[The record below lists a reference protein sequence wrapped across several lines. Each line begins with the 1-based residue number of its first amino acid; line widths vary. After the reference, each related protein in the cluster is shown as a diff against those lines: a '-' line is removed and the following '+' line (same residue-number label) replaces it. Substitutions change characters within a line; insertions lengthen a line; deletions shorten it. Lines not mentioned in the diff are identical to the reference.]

1 MSDWTRTCHPDIRLF
16 LDYWQGKCGARAM
29 PARGDIDPAEISRY
43 LPYITLVDV
52 VPDERRF
59 VYRLVGTMEV
69 ELRGADPTGQS
80 IPEAFFGRSA
90 ESVMLKYETVC
101 RTRAPFY
108 EIDDFQVTDRYVNE
122 ENLFVPLSDD
132 GRTVNK
138 IMVFSINRDLY
149 TAADDTPADG

>member
-1 MSDWTRTCHPDIRLF
+1 MCDWIDTCHPDIRLI
-16 LDYWQGKCGARAM
+16 LDYWRGKCAGRVM
-29 PARGDIDPAEISRY
+29 PSRGDLDPTEISRY

-69 ELRGADPTGQS
+69 ELRGGDPTGQS
-80 IPEAFFGRSA
+80 IPEAFFGRSV

-101 RTRAPFY
+101 KTRAPFY

-132 GRTVNK
+132 GETVNK

-149 TAADDTPADG
+149 LTGEDALAGG